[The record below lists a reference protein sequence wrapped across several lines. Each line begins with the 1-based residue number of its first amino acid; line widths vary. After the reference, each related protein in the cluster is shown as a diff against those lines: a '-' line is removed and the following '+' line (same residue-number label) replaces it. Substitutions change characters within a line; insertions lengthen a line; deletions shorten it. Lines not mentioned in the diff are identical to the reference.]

1 MNKIMQEAFNYAYN
15 ETNKTPIFVFYDG
28 ITSSKDLLTRN
39 LKLYFVY
46 RNQDD
51 FYLKET
57 RIFADENNVEREV
70 TIKAIKFDD
79 FKTNNKYLTAFLLA
93 LKENNFSLV
102 KKTYQEQVEK
112 KLNSLGFKAFI
123 TALRDKLYNNTV
135 KLEKMAIFD
144 DLAKEYTLVN
154 VRINEI
160 ITSLF
165 ENPDL
170 DKALVNAKTLVED
183 AEKKNKNKLKEE
195 KDKEQTEEDLKKALQ
210 DVVKSFYQAI
220 KQIDIKLSEIPEI

>member
-15 ETNKTPIFVFYDG
+15 ETNKIPIFIFYDG
-28 ITSSKDLLTRN
+28 MTSSKDLLTRN

-57 RIFADENNVEREV
+57 RIFIDENNVEREV

-93 LKENNFSLV
+93 VKENNFSLV
-102 KKTYQEQVEK
+102 KKTYQEQIEK

-123 TALRDKLYNNTV
+123 TVLRDKLYNNTV

-183 AEKKNKNKLKEE
+183 AEKKNKDKLKEE
-195 KDKEQTEEDLKKALQ
+195 KDKEQTKEDLKKALQ